1 MKHSAPSPLSKD
13 RLRAWLRLLAVSRG
27 IEATLRERLRAE
39 GTTLPR
45 FDVMAALAR
54 SGPMRMSELSG
65 TLRVSAGNVTGI
77 VDALEAEGHAARI
90 PVPGDRRAMEVGLT
104 EAGRAR
110 FDAVARLHELWVDE
124 LLSDIGAE
132 GLAVLRDRLGR
143 TARRLEEA

>member
-1 MKHSAPSPLSKD
+1 MKQAAPSALSKD

-27 IEATLRERLRAE
+27 IEATLRERMRAE

-45 FDVMAALAR
+45 FDVMSALDRA
-54 SGPMRMSELSG
+54 GPMRMSALSG

-77 VDALEAEGHAARI
+77 VDALEAEGHVRRT
-90 PVPGDRRAMEVGLT
+90 PVPGDRRATEVALT

-124 LLSDIGAE
+124 LLSDIGE
-132 GLAVLRDRLGR
+132 DGLALLRDRLGR